1 MFDDLQQIAG
11 AEIPKPIPTNFPI
24 DFEAS
29 VSTTDVLNETGRI
42 ATIIANLYVTAKNS
56 IATVGQFIRSGGAP
70 WAKSKLTLI
79 DFVRNMS
86 TNGTFSMKAYT
97 DAPVGTLLK
106 FKIESNVA
114 GFADERNT
122 LTTVSGE
129 WAAYTWNFKNQDGP
143 IYNVLSLMLGY
154 ATPNDASAN
163 ATFLFDD
170 IQQIANTLSNGKDLK
185 LRLEGITSYPNP
197 ANDFLTISSENKI
210 ITSIILFDILGNQVK
225 ALIPNSPK
233 ETDVTNFSR
242 RVYIA
247 KISTL

>member
-1 MFDDLQQIAG
+1 LFDDLQQIAG

-97 DAPVGTLLK
+97 DAPVGNLLK

-129 WAAYTWNFKNQDGP
+129 WAAYTETLK
-143 IYNVLSLMLGY
+143 IKM
-154 ATPNDASAN
+154 A
-163 ATFLFDD
+163 LF
-170 IQQIANTLSNGKDLK
+170 IMF
-185 LRLEGITSYPNP
+185 YP
-197 ANDFLTISSENKI
+197 
-210 ITSIILFDILGNQVK
+210 
-225 ALIPNSPK
+225 
-233 ETDVTNFSR
+233 
-242 RVYIA
+242 
-247 KISTL
+247 